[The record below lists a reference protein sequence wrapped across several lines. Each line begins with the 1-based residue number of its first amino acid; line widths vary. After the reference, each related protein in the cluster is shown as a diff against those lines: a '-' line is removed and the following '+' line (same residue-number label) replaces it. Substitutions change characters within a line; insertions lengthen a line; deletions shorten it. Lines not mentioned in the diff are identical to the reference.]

1 MKLLEFLKR
10 PCILADLKAT
20 SREQALSELAEV
32 ISRENQVAFSDVLK
46 VLVDREKL
54 GSTGIGDGV
63 AIPHGTFN
71 RLTRIAAVFARS
83 RAGVPFDAIDGQPVQ
98 LFLVLL
104 TPDSNQGLKALARV
118 SQIMRREELRAALID
133 AADADALFR
142 LLSEEDARI

>member
-10 PCILADLKAT
+10 SCLIAELKAT
-20 SREQALSELAEV
+20 SRDQALNELAEV
-32 ISRENQVAFSDVLK
+32 IAREEKVPFADALK

-54 GSTGIGDGV
+54 GSTGIGEGV

-71 RLTRIAAVFARS
+71 RLSRIAAVFARS
-83 RAGVPFDAIDGQPVQ
+83 RAGVPFDAIDGLPVQ

-118 SQIMRREELRAALID
+118 SQIMRREELREALIQAPD
-133 AADADALFR
+133 GDALFK
-142 LLSEEDARI
+142 LLADEDARI